1 MFACTFHF
9 LGRYTFRGFAL
20 ATVVVLARSLVMSGT
35 LSKLESWISSE
46 TAKKGNK
53 VKLQQPPPSEP
64 PAGGSQ
70 PSSNGAA
77 KPKPS
82 TQSVAP
88 PGLGYVLHSRD
99 ALLDAIA
106 SKSLDALSGKLLK
119 WTGQST
125 FIDFECFHTLA
136 YELLGEKASAE
147 AVDSMFQ
154 QCQEMSEG
162 DDGRLLLAELHRR
175 ARHETQETRLQHLTL
190 RAGNAFG
197 NRQLQKFETNY
208 RVMTDRHV
216 RTHARIVVGE
226 RADEEVQLRRYI
238 TAHRNLERSRMRDRT
253 ARTVDT
259 YERLRLPR
267 QGDPRVQ
274 PPLRSSISMGS
285 LASQPRR
292 TSVGYTNPDAPGTLR
307 LQASYRT
314 AAMHAG
320 AAVLPP
326 LEKRRD
332 EINLLPPLSRRR
344 DESNMLP
351 SKQLNGGDSPA
362 ASWPQ
367 MESSVGFTEVGPL
380 RRSTSHVQA
389 EPLTVSSREAAKPWP
404 AIDLV
409 SEQYLASSRQVYDS
423 RGPTDAGL
431 AGRALFIRR

>member
-1 MFACTFHF
+1 MQIGTCNHF
-9 LGRYTFRGFAL
+9 FRLAVSQNGLVEFVFGFFSYL
-20 ATVVVLARSLVMSGT
+20 FVMSGT
-35 LSKLESWISSE
+35 LSKLEGWISSE
-46 TAKKGNK
+46 TAKKDHN
-53 VKLQQPPPSEP
+53 VKLQQPPRPSDP

-77 KPKPS
+77 KPKARLTPPA
-82 TQSVAP
+82 QSVALSGSQA
-88 PGLGYVLHSRD
+88 GLGYVLHSRD

-136 YELLGEKASAE
+136 YELLGEKATVD

-162 DDGRLLLAELHRR
+162 DDGRLILAELHRR

-238 TAHRNLERSRMRDRT
+238 TAHRNLERSRMRERT
-253 ARTVDT
+253 ARTVGT

-285 LASQPRR
+285 LASRSRR
-292 TSVGYTNPDAPGTLR
+292 TSVGFTNPDAPGTLR

-314 AAMHAG
+314 AAMHG

-332 EINLLPPLSRRR
+332 EIS
-344 DESNMLP
+344 MLP
-351 SKQLNGGDSPA
+351 SKQPRGGGDSPA
-362 ASWPQ
+362 ASGQYQ
-367 MESSVGFTEVGPL
+367 MKSSVGFHEVGPL
-380 RRSTSHVQA
+380 RWSRSHVQA
-389 EPLTVSSREAAKPWP
+389 EPLTVHSWEAAKPWP

-431 AGRALFIRR
+431 AGRALFIRL

>member
-1 MFACTFHF
+1 
-9 LGRYTFRGFAL
+9 
-20 ATVVVLARSLVMSGT
+20 
-35 LSKLESWISSE
+35 
-46 TAKKGNK
+46 
-53 VKLQQPPPSEP
+53 
-64 PAGGSQ
+64 
-70 PSSNGAA
+70 
-77 KPKPS
+77 
-82 TQSVAP
+82 
-88 PGLGYVLHSRD
+88 
-99 ALLDAIA
+99 
-106 SKSLDALSGKLLK
+106 
-119 WTGQST
+119 
-125 FIDFECFHTLA
+125 
-136 YELLGEKASAE
+136 
-147 AVDSMFQ
+147 
-154 QCQEMSEG
+154 
-162 DDGRLLLAELHRR
+162 
-175 ARHETQETRLQHLTL
+175 
-190 RAGNAFG
+190 
-197 NRQLQKFETNY
+197 
-208 RVMTDRHV
+208 V

-267 QGDPRVQ
+267 QGDPRVNVSVNDPRVQ

-332 EINLLPPLSRRR
+332 EMNLLPPLSRRR

-389 EPLTVSSREAAKPWP
+389 EPLTINSREAAKPWP

-423 RGPTDAGL
+423 RGPSDAGL

>member
-1 MFACTFHF
+1 MQLSFF
-9 LGRYTFRGFAL
+9 GTFRVCFFGDCRR
-20 ATVVVLARSLVMSGT
+20 ARSSSHVGYALETRKLDLVGDCQ
-35 LSKLESWISSE
+35 E
-46 TAKKGNK
+46 G
-53 VKLQQPPPSEP
+53 QQ
-64 PAGGSQ
+64 GQ
-70 PSSNGAA
+70 GAA

-88 PGLGYVLHSRD
+88 PGLGYVLYSRD

-389 EPLTVSSREAAKPWP
+389 EPLTAKPWP

>member
-1 MFACTFHF
+1 
-9 LGRYTFRGFAL
+9 
-20 ATVVVLARSLVMSGT
+20 
-35 LSKLESWISSE
+35 
-46 TAKKGNK
+46 
-53 VKLQQPPPSEP
+53 
-64 PAGGSQ
+64 
-70 PSSNGAA
+70 
-77 KPKPS
+77 
-82 TQSVAP
+82 
-88 PGLGYVLHSRD
+88 
-99 ALLDAIA
+99 
-106 SKSLDALSGKLLK
+106 
-119 WTGQST
+119 
-125 FIDFECFHTLA
+125 
-136 YELLGEKASAE
+136 
-147 AVDSMFQ
+147 
-154 QCQEMSEG
+154 
-162 DDGRLLLAELHRR
+162 
-175 ARHETQETRLQHLTL
+175 
-190 RAGNAFG
+190 
-197 NRQLQKFETNY
+197 
-208 RVMTDRHV
+208 
-216 RTHARIVVGE
+216 
-226 RADEEVQLRRYI
+226 VQLRRYI

-314 AAMHAG
+314 LRTAAMHG

-332 EINLLPPLSRRR
+332 EINVLPPHSRRR
-344 DESNMLP
+344 DELNMLP

-367 MESSVGFTEVGPL
+367 MESSVGFHEVGPL

-389 EPLTVSSREAAKPWP
+389 EPLTVNSWEAAKPWP

-423 RGPTDAGL
+423 RGYGCG
-431 AGRALFIRR
+431 AGR

>member
-1 MFACTFHF
+1 
-9 LGRYTFRGFAL
+9 
-20 ATVVVLARSLVMSGT
+20 MSGT
-35 LSKLESWISSE
+35 LSKLETWISSE
-46 TAKKGNK
+46 TAKKGNN

-77 KPKPS
+77 KPKPPA
-82 TQSVAP
+82 QSVAP
-88 PGLGYVLHSRD
+88 SGSQAGLGYVLHSRD

-136 YELLGEKASAE
+136 YELLGEKATVD

-162 DDGRLLLAELHRR
+162 DDGRLILAELHRR

-238 TAHRNLERSRMRDRT
+238 TAHRNLERSRMRERT

-314 AAMHAG
+314 LRTAAMHG

-332 EINLLPPLSRRR
+332 EINVLPPHSRRR
-344 DESNMLP
+344 DELNMLP

-367 MESSVGFTEVGPL
+367 MESSVGFNEVGPL

-389 EPLTVSSREAAKPWP
+389 EPLTVNSWEAAKPWP

-423 RGPTDAGL
+423 RGYGCG
-431 AGRALFIRR
+431 AGR

>member
-1 MFACTFHF
+1 
-9 LGRYTFRGFAL
+9 
-20 ATVVVLARSLVMSGT
+20 MSGT
-35 LSKLESWISSE
+35 LSKLEGWISSE
-46 TAKKGNK
+46 TAKKDHN
-53 VKLQQPPPSEP
+53 VKLQQPPRPSDP

-77 KPKPS
+77 KPKARLTPPA
-82 TQSVAP
+82 QSVALSGSQA
-88 PGLGYVLHSRD
+88 GLGYVLHSRD

-136 YELLGEKASAE
+136 YELLGEKASAD

-314 AAMHAG
+314 LRTAAMHG

-332 EINLLPPLSRRR
+332 EINVLPPHSRRR
-344 DESNMLP
+344 DELNMLP

-389 EPLTVSSREAAKPWP
+389 EPLTVNSWEAAKPWP

-431 AGRALFIRR
+431 AGRALFIRL